1 MQVSSRDYRA
11 ERRNVLRRVVNVVV
25 FPNRSYLSR
34 YQGRTGVVRDT
45 LLQVVDNL
53 SRLRCLDAPNIRGI
67 LLVDIPNIRTVLPEF
82 TRFRNAHLRTLYRRR
97 VEITRELD
105 LPTYS
110 AEQVA
115 SATTDCDICF
125 EKMVVATNPF
135 RCEHVICEL
144 CALRSAHFRLHCC
157 AFCRAP

>member
-11 ERRNVLRRVVNVVV
+11 ERRSVLRRVVNVVV
-25 FPNRSYLSR
+25 FPNRTYLSR
-34 YQGRTGVVRDT
+34 YQGRAGVVRET

-53 SRLRCLDAPNIRGI
+53 SRLRCLDAPNIRSI
-67 LLVDIPNIRTVLPEF
+67 LLVDIPNIRTVLPEL
-82 TRFRNAHLRTLYRRR
+82 TRFRNAYLRTLYRPS
-97 VEITRELD
+97 VLV

-115 SATTDCDICF
+115 SATADCDICF
-125 EKMVVATNPF
+125 EKMVVAVKPF

-144 CALRSAHFRLHCC
+144 CALRSAHFRLRCC
-157 AFCRAP
+157 AFCRTP